1 MDTYIETNQN
11 PPEINFGSANE
22 FNNQPYLNQDNI
34 FTQYNSPNNQDLLE
48 SKEVEDTIYNP
59 NAIINQ
65 ETKIDEKIS
74 SIPNIDL
81 TKNKNGEVPYT
92 FNGLI
97 NYDSNFETSP
107 TIENTNLDLFTNKN
121 RDIQLTETTNT
132 QIITQNTFEEPKTE
146 NLNTNL
152 NVDNLNT
159 NITGNE

>member
-34 FTQYNSPNNQDLLE
+34 FTQDNSPNNMNLLE
-48 SKEVEDTIYNP
+48 SKEVADTIYDP

-74 SIPNIDL
+74 NIPNIDL
-81 TKNKNGEVPYT
+81 TNTKDGERSYT

-97 NYDSNFETSP
+97 NFDSNFETSP

-121 RDIQLTETTNT
+121 RDI
-132 QIITQNTFEEPKTE
+132 
-146 NLNTNL
+146 
-152 NVDNLNT
+152 
-159 NITGNE
+159 